1 MTHQPSTKDRS
12 TLAKPLPSVSNS
24 GWSDSDDEAVGSRL
38 VKKGRLSQ
46 SQRASLNLGGALQS
60 PFEEKEGFRY

>member
-12 TLAKPLPSVSNS
+12 TLAKALPSVSNS